1 MLSETMSYEK
11 KFASVKGKQIAYV
24 EEGSGDPIVLLH
36 GNPTSSFL
44 WRNVIPELVESG
56 RVIVPDLIGQGD
68 SEKLPANEGP
78 ERYTL
83 EVAYSYV
90 DGLLESIGANENV
103 TLVIHD
109 WGTGVGFLWAMRHP
123 AAVKGVA
130 YMEGIVKPV
139 SWSDW
144 PESAVGIFK
153 GFRSDKGEDLILNRN
168 MFIEGVLPSS
178 VIRPLSNTEMDA
190 YRAPHLETDD
200 RQPLL
205 NWPRQI
211 PIEGEPEDV
220 VALVNEYGAFMAASD
235 MPKLFINAD
244 PGSILVGAQREFCR
258 SWPNQQEVTVKG
270 LHFIQEDSPIEIG
283 QAVANWLKAL

>member
-68 SEKLPANEGP
+68 SEKLPESDGP
-78 ERYTL
+78 ERYSL

-139 SWSDW
+139 SWRDW

-178 VIRPLSNTEMDA
+178 VIRPLSDTEMDA

-211 PIEGEPEDV
+211 PIEGEPKDI
-220 VALVNEYGAFMAASD
+220 VALVNEYGAFMAASEI
-235 MPKLFINAD
+235 PKLFINAD

-270 LHFIQEDSPIEIG
+270 LHFIQEDSPVEIG

>member
-68 SEKLPANEGP
+68 SEKLPASDGP
-78 ERYTL
+78 ERYSL

-211 PIEGEPEDV
+211 PIEGEPKDV

-235 MPKLFINAD
+235 IPKLFINAD

-270 LHFIQEDSPIEIG
+270 LHFIQEDSPVEIG

>member
-68 SEKLPANEGP
+68 SEKLPASDGP
-78 ERYTL
+78 ERYSL

-178 VIRPLSNTEMDA
+178 VIRPLSNAEMDA

-211 PIEGEPEDV
+211 PIEGEPKDV

-235 MPKLFINAD
+235 IPKLFINAD
-244 PGSILVGAQREFCR
+244 PGSILVGPQREFCR

-270 LHFIQEDSPIEIG
+270 LHFIQEDSPVEIG
-283 QAVANWLKAL
+283 QAVANWLKTL

>member
-11 KFASVKGKQIAYV
+11 KFVSVKGKQIAYV

-68 SEKLPANEGP
+68 SEKLPASEGP
-78 ERYTL
+78 ERYSL

-178 VIRPLSNTEMDA
+178 VIRPLSNAEMDA

-211 PIEGEPEDV
+211 PIEGEPKDV

-235 MPKLFINAD
+235 IPKLFINAD

-270 LHFIQEDSPIEIG
+270 LHFIQEDSPVEIG

>member
-1 MLSETMSYEK
+1 MLAETMPYKK
-11 KFASVKGKQIAYV
+11 KFASVNGKQIAYV
-24 EEGSGDPIVLLH
+24 EEGEGDPIVLLH

-44 WRNVIPELVESG
+44 WRNVVPELVNSG

-68 SEKLPANEGP
+68 SEKLPASEGAD
-78 ERYTL
+78 RYTL

-90 DGLLESIGANENV
+90 DGLLEAIGANKNV

-109 WGTGVGFLWAMRHP
+109 WGSGIGFLWAMRH
-123 AAVKGVA
+123 AEDVKGVA

-139 SWSDW
+139 SWADW
-144 PESAVGIFK
+144 PEGAVGIFK
-153 GFRSDKGEDLILNRN
+153 GFRSEKGEDLILKRN

-178 VIRPLSNTEMDA
+178 VIRDLSETEMDA
-190 YRAPHLETDD
+190 YRAPHLEADD

-211 PIEGEPEDV
+211 PIEGEPENV
-220 VALVNEYGAFMAASD
+220 VALVNEYGAFMASSNL
-235 MPKLFINAD
+235 PKLFINAD
-244 PGSILVGAQREFCR
+244 PGSILVGPQREFCR

-270 LHFIQEDSPIEIG
+270 LHFIQEDSPVEIG
-283 QAVANWLKAL
+283 EAVANWLTTI

>member
-68 SEKLPANEGP
+68 SEKLPASEGP
-78 ERYTL
+78 ERYSL

-90 DGLLESIGANENV
+90 DGLLEIIGAMENV

-178 VIRPLSNTEMDA
+178 VIRPLSNAEMDA

-270 LHFIQEDSPIEIG
+270 LHFIQEDSPVEIG

>member
-68 SEKLPANEGP
+68 SEKLPASKGP
-78 ERYTL
+78 ERYSL

-90 DGLLESIGANENV
+90 DGLLESIGANQNV

-211 PIEGEPEDV
+211 PIEGEPKDV

-235 MPKLFINAD
+235 IPKLFINAD

-270 LHFIQEDSPIEIG
+270 LHFIQEDSPVEIG

>member
-68 SEKLPANEGP
+68 SEKLPASEGP
-78 ERYTL
+78 ERYSL

-139 SWSDW
+139 SWRDW

-211 PIEGEPEDV
+211 PIEGEPKDI
-220 VALVNEYGAFMAASD
+220 VALVNEYGAFMAASEI
-235 MPKLFINAD
+235 PKLFINAD

-270 LHFIQEDSPIEIG
+270 LHFIQEDSPVEIG